1 MTSTSLSLEEDTLR
15 RLDELVMR
23 LPARPDLIATSKSG
37 APRLSRSAALR
48 LVIQRGVEAVEA
60 ELSRANGGGR

>member
-1 MTSTSLSLEEDTLR
+1 MTSTSLTLEEDTLR
-15 RLDELVMR
+15 RLDDLVLR
-23 LPARPDLIATSKSG
+23 LPARPDLIKTSTTG

-60 ELSRANGGGR
+60 ELSRANGGA